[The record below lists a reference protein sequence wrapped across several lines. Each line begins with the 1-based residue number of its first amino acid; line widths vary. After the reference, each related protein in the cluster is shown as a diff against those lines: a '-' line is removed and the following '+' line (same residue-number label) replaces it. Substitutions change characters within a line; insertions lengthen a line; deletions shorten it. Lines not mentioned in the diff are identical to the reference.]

1 MPFFAITSQKFRVKD
16 VFLLVHFAPKLYA
29 QILYSS
35 NIALTYLCKGEVRN
49 ILIIFYLEDPQMKI
63 YTNQC
68 KDECII
74 IIAVILQLWGVIFHL
89 I

>member
-1 MPFFAITSQKFRVKD
+1 MPFFCNHFTKIPCKRCVSISPFCSQIVCSD
-16 VFLLVHFAPKLYA
+16 
-29 QILYSS
+29 LYSS
-35 NIALTYLCKGEVRN
+35 NIALTSLCKGEVRN